1 MQPISLT
8 LKGFRGIRDGLGR
21 DELTLDFERL
31 TGDARLV
38 AIVGGNGRGKS
49 TLMECMTPYS
59 TMPSRAAAAGP
70 GGFSFYDHVYLPES
84 VKDLTWA
91 HEGRSYRSQIVIRLA
106 GKRRT
111 EAFLHVIDEDGRWRP
126 VRLGDG
132 TMSDGKVVTYDRC
145 VEAICGSA
153 DTFFTSVFAAQGK
166 RALSAYRNAEIKT
179 LLADLLG
186 QAQIQAIG
194 QKASET
200 ARLLRVGLGLVRQ
213 DSAGLEAEAQ
223 RLGAE
228 RRRLDGA
235 PERQRQAAA
244 ARAAA
249 QRGSEEAQAAHA
261 RQVAEREQS
270 AGVEVR
276 RKQLLAERQA
286 VVDADEQTRARLC
299 AQERAERD
307 RLDQLTRR
315 IASRAEG
322 ERNRRRSLE
331 QSRQRCLSILAQ
343 SAFVRRASRRLP
355 VTEHVLSS
363 REEDTRVCR
372 GRVKS
377 LELCDGAVRLAE
389 QRLAALEREAGQ
401 AALHAQDLARR
412 FGLTGEVPCVGTEL
426 QGRCKLLGD
435 AHEAHALVPS
445 ARVQIERVAGEIAS
459 VQAELS
465 KQQREKASLSSAPQ
479 ALARAERREAA
490 TRTRVTAYLAFA
502 AQLPGCDQAK
512 ASLEEIEREMR
523 VLGSENGDVS
533 KAETVEERE
542 ERQRIDASQ
551 RALVAQMEQQ
561 GQHARAALIRIDG
574 AIAALPPRY
583 DDRKLAAA
591 TDALAHSRAKAAA
604 AEQSYLAAQRDV
616 QSLEAVDV
624 QLAALAERRS
634 RCDAR
639 RAGIENELGNWTLF
653 ARCMSND
660 GLIALAIDD
669 AGPELSALA
678 NDLLL
683 ASYGPRF
690 TVSIQTLLETAKGD
704 QREGFD
710 ILVNDAESAESKS
723 LTWMSGGE
731 RTIIEACLTR
741 AIALYLVQSSGRRYS
756 TLFSDEADGALDPDR
771 KRRFMAMKREVLK
784 LGGYEREY
792 FVSQTLEL
800 AAMADAVID
809 LESYAC
815 ATGTARHGS
824 MAAARADAA
833 P

>member
-1 MQPISLT
+1 MQPLSLT

-31 TGDARLV
+31 AGDAQLV

-49 TLMECMTPYS
+49 TLMECMTPFS
-59 TMPSRAAAAGP
+59 TLPSRAAAAGP
-70 GGFSFYDHVYLPES
+70 GGFSFYDHVILPES

-106 GKRRT
+106 GKRKT
-111 EAFLHVIDEDGRWRP
+111 EAYLHVIDESGRWQP
-126 VRLGDG
+126 VRLDDG
-132 TMSDGKVVTYDRC
+132 TVSDGKVATYDRC

-166 RALSAYRNAEIKT
+166 RALSTYRNAEIKT

-186 QAQIQAIG
+186 QAQIQALG

-200 ARLLRVGLGLVRQ
+200 ARLLRAGLGLVRQ

-235 PERQRQAAA
+235 YQRLQQAAA

-249 QRGSEEAQAAHA
+249 QRALEAAQAAHA
-261 RQVAEREQS
+261 RQVADREQS
-270 AGVEVR
+270 AGTELR

-286 VVDADEQTRARLC
+286 VIDADEQAKARLR

-315 IASRAEG
+315 VTSRAES
-322 ERNRRRSLE
+322 ERSRRRSLE
-331 QSRQRCLSILAQ
+331 QSRQRCLSTLTQVPA
-343 SAFVRRASRRLP
+343 VHRASRRLP
-355 VTEHVLSS
+355 VAEQALSV
-363 REEDTRVCR
+363 REEGTRACR
-372 GRVKS
+372 QRVRAQ
-377 LELCDGAVRLAE
+377 EVCDGAMRLAE
-389 QRLAALEREAGQ
+389 QRLAALEREAGK
-401 AALHAQDLARR
+401 AALHAQDLTRR
-412 FGLTGEVPCVGTEL
+412 FGLTNEVPCTGTEL

-435 AHEAHALVPS
+435 AHEAHALVPR
-445 ARVQIERVAGEIAS
+445 AKLQIERLADDIAS
-459 VQAELS
+459 VRAELS
-465 KQQREKASLSSAPQ
+465 KHQQDKAALSGAPR
-479 ALARAERREAA
+479 ALARAERRETAA
-490 TRTRVTAYLAFA
+490 RTRVAAYTVLA
-502 AQLPGCDQAK
+502 AQLSACEQARV
-512 ASLEEIEREMR
+512 SLEEIERELR
-523 VLGSENGDVS
+523 GLSRQEGDGI
-533 KAETVEERE
+533 ATETAEERE
-542 ERQRIDASQ
+542 ERQRIAASQ
-551 RALVAQMEQQ
+551 RAIAVQVGQQ
-561 GQHARAALIRIDG
+561 TRHARAALARVDG
-574 AIAALPPRY
+574 VIASLPPRY
-583 DDRKLAAA
+583 DDRRLAAA
-591 TDALAHSRAKAAA
+591 AGALVGSRAAA
-604 AEQSYLAAQRDV
+604 ATAEQSHLAAQRDA
-616 QSLEAVDV
+616 QLLEAVGV
-624 QLAALAERRS
+624 QSSALAERQA
-634 RCDAR
+634 RCNAR
-639 RAGIENELGNWTLF
+639 RARIEDELGNWTLF

-678 NDLLL
+678 NGLLL

-710 ILVNDAESAESKS
+710 ILVHDAEWAESKS

-771 KRRFMAMKREVLK
+771 KRRFMAMKREVLR
-784 LGGYEREY
+784 LGRYEREY
-792 FVSQTLEL
+792 FISQTPEL

-815 ATGTARHGS
+815 TMESRRSSAMS
-824 MAAARADAA
+824 AAADAT

>member
-1 MQPISLT
+1 
-8 LKGFRGIRDGLGR
+8 
-21 DELTLDFERL
+21 
-31 TGDARLV
+31 
-38 AIVGGNGRGKS
+38 
-49 TLMECMTPYS
+49 
-59 TMPSRAAAAGP
+59 MPSRAAAAGP
-70 GGFSFYDHVYLPES
+70 GGFSFYDQVYLPEN
-84 VKDLTWA
+84 VKDLVWA

-111 EAFLHVIDEDGRWRP
+111 EAFLHVIDEEGRWQP
-126 VRLGDG
+126 VRLDDG
-132 TMSDGKVVTYDRC
+132 TVSDGKVATYDRC

-200 ARLLRVGLGLVRQ
+200 ARLLRAGLGLVRQ
-213 DSAGLEAEAQ
+213 ESAGLEAEAQ
-223 RLGAE
+223 RLSAE

-235 PERQRQAAA
+235 PERLPQAAA
-244 ARAAA
+244 ARVEA
-249 QRGSEEAQAAHA
+249 QRGLEEAQATHV
-261 RQVAEREQS
+261 RRVTDREQS
-270 AGVEVR
+270 AGIEVR

-286 VVDADEQTRARLC
+286 MIDADQQMKVRLR

-315 IASRAEG
+315 IASRVEG
-322 ERNRRRSLE
+322 ERNRRRNLE
-331 QSRQRCLSILAQ
+331 QSRQRCLSILGQ

-355 VTEHVLSS
+355 VAEHVLSS
-363 REEDTRVCR
+363 REEATRACR
-372 GRVKS
+372 ERVKS
-377 LELCDGAVRLAE
+377 LELCVGAVRLAE
-389 QRLAALEREAGQ
+389 QRLAALEREAGK

-412 FGLTGEVPCVGTEL
+412 FGLTGEVPCAGTEL
-426 QGRCKLLGD
+426 QWRCKLLGD
-435 AHEAHALVPS
+435 AHAAHALVPS
-445 ARVQIERVAGEIAS
+445 ARVQIERLAGEMAS
-459 VQAELS
+459 VQAELL
-465 KQQREKASLSSAPQ
+465 KQQHDRAALSSAP
-479 ALARAERREAA
+479 LELVRAERREVAV
-490 TRTRVTAYLAFA
+490 RTRVASYLGLA
-502 AQLPGCDQAK
+502 AQLPACDQAK
-512 ASLEEIEREMR
+512 VAADEIERELKG
-523 VLGSENGDVS
+523 LGGDNGGDVT
-533 KAETVEERE
+533 AETADEQEERL
-542 ERQRIDASQ
+542 RIHASQ
-551 RALVAQMEQQ
+551 RAISAQVDQQ
-561 GQHARAALIRIDG
+561 GQHARAAQARIDA
-574 AIAALPPRY
+574 AIAGLPPRC

-591 TDALAHSRAKAAA
+591 TEALAHSRAKSTA

-616 QSLEAVDV
+616 QMLEAVDV

-690 TVSIQTLLETAKGD
+690 TVSIQTLLETAKGE

-710 ILVNDAESAESKS
+710 ILVHDAESAESKS

-771 KRRFMAMKREVLK
+771 KRRFMAMKREVLR

-792 FVSQTLEL
+792 FVSQTPEL

-824 MAAARADAA
+824 MAAATADAA